1 MHMRE
6 PFSNFD
12 AFLLHIETPT
22 NLMVITGL
30 IFFDQPIDIILLK
43 RIIQERLL
51 NFERFQQ
58 RVINTGLILKSPK
71 WEFDPTFNINAHVHN
86 VGLPSPGD
94 ESALKDLVND
104 LMVVPM
110 DMTKPL
116 WQLYLVENY
125 GEGSVL
131 VARFHHA
138 LADGLSLVNV
148 FTSLGDDSANSHE
161 SDTPA
166 STRRKAASLMG
177 RLIVPPL
184 KLTNKMLGLTKWTL
198 LQGLEMIDNPDYF
211 KDSLR
216 DTTGN
221 VLLLSKYMIGKSDP
235 QTSLRGKCGIVKNG
249 TWSAPIPLEQVKSLG
264 KELGGTVNDV
274 LLAAVTG
281 GLRRYLEENGET
293 IDFLD
298 IRAVVPV
305 SVRNNGDLKDMGNQ
319 VGMVLMPLPV
329 GQQNPLNRYQ
339 IVKMRMDDLKQ
350 SGESNLIFNLLNTT
364 IFKSKL
370 LVTAMV
376 GVITPKASL
385 LVTNVPGQR
394 EQIAF
399 AGRKIYHVIFWVP
412 QTVGWGLGI
421 SILSYAGEITLGV
434 AADASIIT
442 NPDQILEAIEAELGA
457 MQEWAVNH
465 TKL

>member
-1 MHMRE
+1 
-6 PFSNFD
+6 
-12 AFLLHIETPT
+12 
-22 NLMVITGL
+22 
-30 IFFDQPIDIILLK
+30 
-43 RIIQERLL
+43 
-51 NFERFQQ
+51 
-58 RVINTGLILKSPK
+58 
-71 WEFDPTFNINAHVHN
+71 
-86 VGLPSPGD
+86 
-94 ESALKDLVND
+94 
-104 LMVVPM
+104 
-110 DMTKPL
+110 
-116 WQLYLVENY
+116 
-125 GEGSVL
+125 
-131 VARFHHA
+131 
-138 LADGLSLVNV
+138 
-148 FTSLGDDSANSHE
+148 
-161 SDTPA
+161 
-166 STRRKAASLMG
+166 
-177 RLIVPPL
+177 
-184 KLTNKMLGLTKWTL
+184 
-198 LQGLEMIDNPDYF
+198 
-211 KDSLR
+211 LR

-434 AADASIIT
+434 AADASIIP